1 VALEVWEQEGIEE
14 EFEVALPSGPSRK
27 ELLAFPFQWFTVEV
41 YNEGPDPVK
50 VMTNKTSLPNAV
62 TLDNRMTRIFGSE
75 KKPSVWRVE
84 ILAENGKTAT
94 VRVTTKR

>member
-1 VALEVWEQEGIEE
+1 MALEVWEQEGIEE
-14 EFEVALPSGPSRK
+14 EVSLTLSSERK
-27 ELLAFPFQWFTVEV
+27 ELRSFPWKWFTVEV

-50 VMTNKTSLPNAV
+50 VMTNKTSLPKAV

-84 ILAENGKTAT
+84 VLAEEGKTAT
-94 VRVTTKR
+94 VRVTTRR